1 LGESDITMSMT
12 NAEFHPHSLLDMYP
26 FLANSTGEMLKK
38 EINTIYNA
46 RKERK
51 ENLMDNRNY
60 SVEQWLSGM
69 IGDRRFYPAQSVRK
83 YMEELL
89 DSKFM
94 TLPEFGDCIA
104 TPGGYHITA
113 NEEDKIVTVE
123 IYDSTDKLVFSE
135 AWLLR
140 K

>member
-1 LGESDITMSMT
+1 MT
-12 NAEFHPHSLLDMYP
+12 NAKYRPHTLFDMYP
-26 FLANSTGEMLKK
+26 FLVNSSGEVLRE
-38 EINTIYNA
+38 EINVIYKA

-60 SVEQWLSGM
+60 SVEQWLFGM